1 MDENKATVAH
11 LRETHTQFLEESIK
25 EIANLKGEVDDIR
38 ILFAENGYI
47 EEASDNDLDLSIL
60 NSQLESLSVGNA
72 NSFVKNT
79 DNSNESFT
87 CNNGSL
93 YDSPM
98 RETVDS
104 ENSVNMT
111 LSSAQ
116 KKSHLNERPMEPMY
130 SPYYYKMMK
139 K

>member
-1 MDENKATVAH
+1 M
-11 LRETHTQFLEESIK
+11 RETHAQFLEESTK
-25 EIANLKGEVDDIR
+25 EIASLKEEVDDIK
-38 ILFAENGYI
+38 ILFAENGYV

-60 NSQLESLSVGNA
+60 NSQLESLSVGN
-72 NSFVKNT
+72 SSSLVKNL
-79 DNSNESFT
+79 DNSNESFM

-98 RETVDS
+98 RDTTFEP
-104 ENSVNMT
+104 ENSSNMT
-111 LSSAQ
+111 TFGSAQ
-116 KKSHLNERPMEPMY
+116 KKSYINERPMEPMY